1 MSGFEPFDFQRSCCP
16 SNVLAL
22 LGLICVGSMVGCA
35 PALNWREVRGS
46 QADVVASF
54 PCKPDLHVRQV
65 RLEGLDGT
73 LLPMTLRVCDVDG
86 LTFAMTEVD
95 VKDPARVP
103 TVMKNLLLGYASN
116 IGVSTIGSVRQ
127 DWGVKGMTPQPD
139 GGRWQFEGAMPSGK
153 SVQAETGLVSRGT
166 VIVQVNVSGPTVTPD
181 AAKLFFESFLFQ
193 SP

>member
-139 GGRWQFEGAMPSGK
+139 GGRWQFEGVMPSGK